1 MFKNKINFGIW
12 IEVIKTVFKERICR
26 HRKREVLVSSAMVEV
41 VRVIFRYSFVFFT
54 KRFYK

>member
-12 IEVIKTVFKERICR
+12 VEVIKTVFKERFCG
-26 HRKREVLVSSAMVEV
+26 HKKRNVLVSGAMVEV
-41 VRVIFRYSFVFFT
+41 VRVVFRYSLIFFT